1 MRNFG
6 YKRCVVLICFLFKS
20 SKFDVTNSAK
30 VSTKLF
36 FVFTLLISLSVLAQD
51 GEMRINMWYGT
62 IDNSDVEE
70 HLALEKHFKSIWKQQ
85 RDAGILG
92 NWEMWQLINPNEAST
107 EITYLYVKLYT
118 EENRKNTSQIS
129 GIPEGLDAETW
140 NIIREKHL
148 SHFNKIYSTDV
159 SYKGGFNNSTEG
171 SKPADYAVINSMS
184 VDWYKQADYESMELK
199 TFMPLNKKNG
209 MRAWGLTKVL
219 DQLGVERKTNY
230 YTVDFYNTLEEIY
243 TQRSN
248 TSKMSKSVIDANKKI
263 DKIRTLLSSDI
274 FRLVD
279 YLD

>member
-1 MRNFG
+1 M
-6 YKRCVVLICFLFKS
+6 KKVLFL
-20 SKFDVTNSAK
+20 
-30 VSTKLF
+30 
-36 FVFTLLISLSVLAQD
+36 FTLLIGLSVSAQE

-62 IDNSDVEE
+62 INNSDVEE
-70 HLALEKHFKSIWKQQ
+70 HLVLEKHFKSIWKQQ
-85 RDAGILG
+85 KDAGLLTK
-92 NWEMWQLINPNEAST
+92 WEMWQLINPSEATT
-107 EITYLYVKLYT
+107 ETTYLYVKFYS
-118 EENRKNTSQIS
+118 EENRKNSVQLS
-129 GIPEGLDAETW
+129 GLPEGLDAETLEV
-140 NIIREKHL
+140 ITEKQM
-148 SHFNKIYSTDV
+148 SHFTKIYSTDV
-159 SYKGGFNNSTEG
+159 SYKGGFNNSVEG

-184 VDWYKQADYESMELK
+184 VDWYSQTNYESMELK
-199 TFMPLNKKNG
+199 TFMPINKKNG

-248 TSKMSKSVIDANKKI
+248 TSKMSKSVIDANKEI

>member
-1 MRNFG
+1 M
-6 YKRCVVLICFLFKS
+6 K
-20 SKFDVTNSAK
+20 
-30 VSTKLF
+30 KLF

-70 HLALEKHFKSIWKQQ
+70 HLA
-85 RDAGILG
+85 
-92 NWEMWQLINPNEAST
+92 
-107 EITYLYVKLYT
+107 
-118 EENRKNTSQIS
+118 SQIS

-248 TSKMSKSVIDANKKI
+248 TSKMSKSAIDANKKI

>member
-1 MRNFG
+1 M
-6 YKRCVVLICFLFKS
+6 KKVLFL
-20 SKFDVTNSAK
+20 
-30 VSTKLF
+30 
-36 FVFTLLISLSVLAQD
+36 FTLLIGLTVSAQE

-62 IDNSDVEE
+62 INNSDVEE
-70 HLALEKHFKSIWKQQ
+70 HLVLEKHFKSIWKQQ
-85 RDAGILG
+85 KDAGLLTK
-92 NWEMWQLINPNEAST
+92 WEMWQLINPSEATT
-107 EITYLYVKLYT
+107 ETTYLYVKFYSK
-118 EENRKNTSQIS
+118 ENRKNSVQLS
-129 GIPEGLDAETW
+129 GLPEGLDAETLEV
-140 NIIREKHL
+140 ITEKQM
-148 SHFNKIYSTDV
+148 SHFTKIYSTDV
-159 SYKGGFNNSTEG
+159 SYKGGFNNSVEG

-184 VDWYKQADYESMELK
+184 VDWYSQANYESMELQ

-209 MRAWGLTKVL
+209 MRAWALTKVL
-219 DQLGVERKTNY
+219 NQLGVERKTNY

>member
-1 MRNFG
+1 M
-6 YKRCVVLICFLFKS
+6 KKILL
-20 SKFDVTNSAK
+20 
-30 VSTKLF
+30 
-36 FVFTLLISLSVLAQD
+36 VFTLLISLSVLAQD

-140 NIIREKHL
+140 NIMREKHL

>member
-1 MRNFG
+1 M
-6 YKRCVVLICFLFKS
+6 KKVLFL
-20 SKFDVTNSAK
+20 
-30 VSTKLF
+30 
-36 FVFTLLISLSVLAQD
+36 FTLLIGLTVSAQE

-62 IDNSDVEE
+62 INNSDVEE
-70 HLALEKHFKSIWKQQ
+70 HLVLEKHFKSIWKQQ
-85 RDAGILG
+85 KDAGLLTK
-92 NWEMWQLINPNEAST
+92 WEMWQLINPSEATT
-107 EITYLYVKLYT
+107 ETTYLYVKFYS
-118 EENRKNTSQIS
+118 EENRENSAQIS
-129 GIPEGLDAETW
+129 GIPEGLDAETLDV
-140 NIIREKHL
+140 ITEKQM
-148 SHFNKIYSTDV
+148 SHFTKIYSTDV
-159 SYKGGFNNSTEG
+159 SYKGGFNNSVEG

-184 VDWYKQADYESMELK
+184 VDWYSQTNYESMELK
-199 TFMPLNKKNG
+199 TFMPINKKNG

>member
-1 MRNFG
+1 
-6 YKRCVVLICFLFKS
+6 
-20 SKFDVTNSAK
+20 
-30 VSTKLF
+30 
-36 FVFTLLISLSVLAQD
+36 
-51 GEMRINMWYGT
+51 
-62 IDNSDVEE
+62 
-70 HLALEKHFKSIWKQQ
+70 
-85 RDAGILG
+85 
-92 NWEMWQLINPNEAST
+92 
-107 EITYLYVKLYT
+107 
-118 EENRKNTSQIS
+118 
-129 GIPEGLDAETW
+129 
-140 NIIREKHL
+140 
-148 SHFNKIYSTDV
+148 
-159 SYKGGFNNSTEG
+159 
-171 SKPADYAVINSMS
+171 MS